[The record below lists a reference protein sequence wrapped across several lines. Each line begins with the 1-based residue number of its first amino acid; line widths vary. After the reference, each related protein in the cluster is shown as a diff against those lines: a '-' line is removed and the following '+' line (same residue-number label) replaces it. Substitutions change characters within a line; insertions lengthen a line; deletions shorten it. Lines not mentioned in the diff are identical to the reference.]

1 MKTQIVHAGVMAAIV
16 IASGHQSFGQVAAGA
31 EPLDARIEAVTRLI
45 AANPDDP
52 ELFLRRARLNGEA
65 GRWEATIP
73 DYDQAIRLDPRHAG
87 AVCERGHVYQRLG
100 DFSRAMQDFESCRRN
115 APNDVQAQL
124 SLAWL
129 LATSPDARVR
139 SGRRAL
145 MLAGGLCD
153 PITCQTVE
161 PLNALAAAYAEL
173 GEYAKAEMLQ
183 ERAAAVSHFAPE
195 LREACLRRLATI
207 RRREPIRDAQTLL
220 VVVPR
225 AVQHLPRE
233 VKLDEALAAPAD
245 VLALA
250 YLTSRSLA
258 LMCQIAKGGATIDG
272 WLDGQPLAVT
282 SENAAAVERRLG
294 ERLAV
299 YQRAITTRGHRQL
312 AAGYTSTC
320 GGGCLDWGIDESP
333 VLVEQMKF
341 DAYLTQGD
349 TRHRAVV
356 VESTIGLMHDANT
369 DVMITGQITDEG
381 IVFETPERGG
391 VTGMAE
397 ERCRWTLTPAEVR
410 GDEFALA
417 FVGRAF
423 AHRNYGD
430 YAAMVAD
437 LDRSLEL
444 SPNAQVASAK
454 AYTLATCAD
463 ERVRDGRRAVK
474 AAELARTLTPGE
486 LAPDVVVALAVA
498 YAEAGDFETAIEY
511 QKRLIDMVPDEAKPL
526 QREHLRRF
534 QARKPFHEERRF

>member
-1 MKTQIVHAGVMAAIV
+1 MKTQVFSAVVSATIV
-16 IASGHQSFGQVAAGA
+16 IVIGHQACGQVAADPQ
-31 EPLDARIEAVTRLI
+31 PLDARIEAVSRAI
-45 AANPDDP
+45 AADPDDP
-52 ELFLRRARLNGEA
+52 ELFLQRARLNGEA
-65 GRWEATIP
+65 NRWEAMIP
-73 DYDQAIRLDPRHAG
+73 DLDRAIRLDPKNTG
-87 AVCERGHVYQRLG
+87 PVCERGHVYQLLG
-100 DFSRAMQDFESCRRN
+100 DFSRALEDLEYCQRN
-115 APNDVQAQL
+115 YPDDIQTKL
-124 SLAWL
+124 SLAWV

-145 MLAGGLCD
+145 MLAGEVCD

-161 PLNALAAAYAEL
+161 PLSALAAAYAEL
-173 GEYAKAEMLQ
+173 GEYAKAEVLQ
-183 ERAAAVSHFAPE
+183 ERAAAVSYFVPV
-195 LREACLRRLATI
+195 LREACLRRLETI
-207 RRREPIRDAQTLL
+207 RKREPVRDAQTLL

-225 AVQHLPRE
+225 VVQNLPRE
-233 VKLDEALAAPAD
+233 VKLDEAITAPAD

-250 YLTSRSLA
+250 YLTSQNL
-258 LMCQIAKGGATIDG
+258 LLLCQIAKGGATIDG

-282 SENAAAVERRLG
+282 SENAAAVERRLR

-299 YQRAITTRGHRQL
+299 YQRAITTRGHREL

-320 GGGCLDWGIDESP
+320 GGGCLDWGIDASP

-381 IVFETPERGG
+381 IVFETPQRGG

-397 ERCRWTLTPAEVR
+397 ERCRWTLSPAEVR

-463 ERVRDGRRAVK
+463 ERVRDGRRAVE

-486 LAPDVVVALAVA
+486 LAPDVVVAAAVA